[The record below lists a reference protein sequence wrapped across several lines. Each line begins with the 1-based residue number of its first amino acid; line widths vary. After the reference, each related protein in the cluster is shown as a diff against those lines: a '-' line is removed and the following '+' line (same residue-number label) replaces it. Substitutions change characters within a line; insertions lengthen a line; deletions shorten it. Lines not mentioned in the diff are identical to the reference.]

1 MLQSPLAALKD
12 VGLAATARGKA
23 ASRFRAPRALVCQS
37 CRQSSLRSAAVIT
50 LTDNASAKVSDLI
63 KAEDEDGLSLRV
75 AVRPGGC
82 SGFSYEMYFDTD
94 VSDNDTTARYGDVQV
109 VVDQS
114 SAMLLEGATLDY
126 SDSLQSAG
134 FSIDNPNAQRTC
146 GCGQSFS

>member
-1 MLQSPLAALKD
+1 M
-12 VGLAATARGKA
+12 
-23 ASRFRAPRALVCQS
+23 
-37 CRQSSLRSAAVIT
+37 IT
-50 LTDNASAKVSDLI
+50 LTDSAASKVNELI
-63 KAEDEDGLSLRV
+63 TAEDEDGLALRV

-94 VSDNDTTARYGDVQV
+94 KADDDILKAFSGVEV
-109 VVDQS
+109 VVDPQ

-126 SDSLQSAG
+126 KDGLQDAG